1 MITSNKSKEKYV
13 ALKHE
18 GSEKKGE
25 TIIEN
30 NGDAAINFF
39 NWIVIKNEN
48 HRISLQILCLK
59 IPLSKSFKFLYCCL
73 FL

>member
-30 NGDAAINFF
+30 NGDAELIF
-39 NWIVIKNEN
+39 
-48 HRISLQILCLK
+48 STG
-59 IPLSKSFKFLYCCL
+59 
-73 FL
+73 